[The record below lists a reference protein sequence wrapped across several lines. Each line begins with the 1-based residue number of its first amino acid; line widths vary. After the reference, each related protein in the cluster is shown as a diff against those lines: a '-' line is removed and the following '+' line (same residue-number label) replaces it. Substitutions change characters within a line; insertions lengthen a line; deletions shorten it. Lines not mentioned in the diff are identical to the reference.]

1 MNIYILGGTH
11 MDGADDRILEYNQVV
26 EGWQE
31 IGSMNEARWGQGM
44 SVVALEDYAAWCN

>member
-1 MNIYILGGTH
+1 

-26 EGWQE
+26 EEWQE

-44 SVVALEDYAAWCN
+44 SVVALEDYEAWCN